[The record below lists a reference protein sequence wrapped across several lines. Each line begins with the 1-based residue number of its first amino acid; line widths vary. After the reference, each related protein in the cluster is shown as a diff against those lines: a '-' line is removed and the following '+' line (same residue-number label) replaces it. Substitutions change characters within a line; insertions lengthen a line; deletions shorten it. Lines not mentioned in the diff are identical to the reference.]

1 MLLMTVVL
9 SWSGALALAQTI
21 TYQGHTVDMSQ
32 IPADQRARMMS
43 RLPPGAV
50 VSGGPAQPMPVGHPA
65 TSEQKPEEKKEGEGG
80 QPADSGTATIKR
92 SDSGGAADP
101 NELKAKPDKDGM
113 VQFSFRNQPW
123 QDVLQWYADVA
134 SCSLDWQE
142 LPADKLNLITKRR
155 FSLDQTRDMLN
166 RYLLARGF
174 TMLKQGDVL
183 TVVKTDKIDPA
194 LVQRVEPDDLEDH
207 MAYDF
212 ARVRFDLPDNMDP
225 AKAVEDAKVL
235 LTPTAK
241 VTPLLASKQ
250 LMVIDAVSNLRD
262 VRDLLYGERMA
273 EADDIRPELFKIR
286 HRRAEYIADQIMIV
300 LGLDPSSRKT
310 PMELQIEQQRMQ
322 LLMQMQGNGKDITN
336 LLRKD
341 GPPVFIAVDRRRN
354 TVAVNAPMKEM
365 EIVKRVVDQF
375 DVPGAPGAD
384 EEMAEDELTTKRY
397 QTVSVSA
404 DAVVTAL
411 KEIANLSPL
420 TQFQSDSKSKT
431 IFATATAAD
440 HKTIQGMIDKLDGSG
455 RSLRVIWLSR
465 RSAADQIAGTIQ
477 ALMAGEKKEEPR
489 RPYYY
494 YSYGYGN
501 QEEES
506 TDAGFRIQADVENNR
521 LIVMATDDEYAEVQK
536 MLEELGVVTSNRGGN
551 PETWRVIEARTPE
564 ETAEMLKRLQEA
576 WGGNNPLNI
585 NVAPPA
591 QTPKEK
597 PAPAEPA
604 GDVAPAD
611 ESEDTLTSRS
621 RRTFWLAQYTDAP
634 EPENPGDPGDPDTPE
649 DPAEPGEPKDPDEP
663 ETPDETLV
671 AAAEPAN
678 DGDDDAE
685 GDSEDPET
693 PPATDDPFAPRNR
706 DKAPAAATRVASG
719 PPINLTVTPD
729 GRIVISSDDP
739 VALDQ
744 LEDLMAELSPPQKD
758 FKVYKLKNTDCR
770 DVWYNLKDYFE
781 DELADDEGDNF
792 FRLWNGFDEKNDTA
806 TLGKRRK
813 LRFIW
818 DTATNTVLVQN
829 ASPAQIQVIDKL
841 VEIYD
846 QPPAADSVRQ
856 RRTAIVQVK
865 YSRAQDIATSIKEVY
880 RDLLSSKDKE
890 FQSRDGNQRGQGGG
904 RREVVYRLPGMGDN
918 KSGPVKVAFEGALSI
933 GVDTISN
940 TLIISAEEQIIAEV
954 KGIVAQ
960 LDEEA
965 KPDTVVQ
972 VHRVTGSLDAEE
984 LQQALST
991 ALSRPWPGGKPEGA
1005 GGQNGQGGG
1014 NRGGGDRGRRRG
1026 EGGGGGGDRGRDRR
1040 GD

>member
-1 MLLMTVVL
+1 MTLPTCCPRYLSLVTLVAF

-21 TYQGHTVDMSQ
+21 TFNGETRDISSMPPEV
-32 IPADQRARMMS
+32 RARMMS

-50 VSGGPAQPMPVGHPA
+50 VSGGPAQPMPTGQPA
-65 TSEQKPEEKKEGEGG
+65 ATEAKPEEKKDGN
-80 QPADSGTATIKR
+80 QPADSGAATIKR
-92 SDSGGAADP
+92 SDSGAAADP
-101 NELKAKPDKDGM
+101 NELKAKPDQDGM

-212 ARVRFDLPDNMDP
+212 ARVRFDLPENMDP

-273 EADDIRPELFKIR
+273 EASDIRPELFQIR
-286 HRRAEYIADQIMIV
+286 HRRAEYVADQIMIV

-322 LLMQMQGNGKDITN
+322 LLMQMQGNGKDVTN
-336 LLRKD
+336 LLRND
-341 GPPVFIAVDRRRN
+341 GPPVFLAVDRRRN
-354 TVAVNAPMKEM
+354 TVAVNAPKKEM
-365 EIVKRVVDQF
+365 EIVKRVVEQF
-375 DVPGAPGAD
+375 DIPGVAGAGD
-384 EEMAEDELTTKRY
+384 ELAKGELTTKRY
-397 QTVSVSA
+397 QTITVSA

-420 TQFQSDSKSKT
+420 TQLQSDSKSKT
-431 IFATATAAD
+431 IFATATTAD
-440 HKTIQGMIDKLDGSG
+440 HATIQGMIDKLDGSG

-494 YSYGYGN
+494 YYYGSQ
-501 QEEES
+501 QEDEEPD
-506 TDAGFRIQADVENNR
+506 TGFRIQADVENNR
-521 LIVMATDDEYAEVQK
+521 LIVMATDDEYAEVEK

-551 PETWRVIEARTPE
+551 PETWRVIDARTPE

-576 WGGNNPLNI
+576 WGGSNPLNI
-585 NVAPPA
+585 NIAPPA
-591 QTPKEK
+591 QSPRK
-597 PAPAEPA
+597 PASDEPA
-604 GDVAPAD
+604 NNDDDAKENDDAA
-611 ESEDTLTSRS
+611 SEDKDTLTSAS
-621 RRTFWLAQYTDAP
+621 RRVFWLAQYNSDAAAVGQAD
-634 EPENPGDPGDPDTPE
+634 EEAVDDSDPGEPGDPDTPE
-649 DPAEPGEPKDPDEP
+649 SPGEPVDPDVP
-663 ETPDETLV
+663 SDPDT
-671 AAAEPAN
+671 
-678 DGDDDAE
+678 DDDAQKQ
-685 GDSEDPET
+685 G
-693 PPATDDPFAPRNR
+693 NG
-706 DKAPAAATRVASG
+706 AAQSAGSKG

-739 VALDQ
+739 VALDR

-781 DELADDEGDNF
+781 DELADDDNDNF

-846 QPPAADSVRQ
+846 QAPAADSVRQ
-856 RRTAIVQVK
+856 RRSAIVQVK
-865 YSRAQDIATSIKEVY
+865 YSRAQDIATAIKEVY

-954 KGIVAQ
+954 TKIVEQ

-984 LQQALST
+984 LQQALSS

-1005 GGQNGQGGG
+1005 GSQNGQGGG
-1014 NRGGGDRGRRRG
+1014 DRGRGRGGRR
-1026 EGGGGGGDRGRDRR
+1026 GGGGDRGGDRGRD
-1040 GD
+1040 

>member
-1 MLLMTVVL
+1 MSIRTRRIRISMLLAAVVL

-21 TYQGHTVDMSQ
+21 TVNGETRDISSM
-32 IPADQRARMMS
+32 PPELRARIMS

-50 VSGGPAQPMPVGHPA
+50 VSGGPAQPMPGGQPA
-65 TSEQKPEEKKEGEGG
+65 PSTEQKPEEKKESGGG
-80 QPADSGTATIKR
+80 QSSDSGPATIKR

-183 TVVKTDKIDPA
+183 TVAKTDKIDPA
-194 LVQRVEPDDLEDH
+194 LVQRVDPDDLEDH

-262 VRDLLYGERMA
+262 VRDLLYGELMA
-273 EADDIRPELFKIR
+273 EADDVRPELFQIR
-286 HRRAEYIADQIMIV
+286 YRRAEYIADQIMIV
-300 LGLDPSSRKT
+300 LGLDPNSRKT
-310 PMELQIEQQRMQ
+310 PMEMQIEQQRMQ
-322 LLMQMQGNGKDITN
+322 LLMQMQGRGTDVAK
-336 LLRKD
+336 LLRQD
-341 GPPVFIAVDRRRN
+341 GPPVFLAVDRRRN
-354 TVAVNAPMKEM
+354 TVSVNAPPKEM
-365 EIVKRVVDQF
+365 EIVKRVVKQF
-375 DVPGAPGAD
+375 DVPGFAG
-384 EEMAEDELTTKRY
+384 EDVATGGEELTTKRY
-397 QTVSVSA
+397 QTVSVGA

-420 TQFQSDSKSKT
+420 TQLQSDAKSKT

-440 HKTIQGMIDKLDGSG
+440 HDTIQGMIDKLDGSG
-455 RSLRVIWLSR
+455 RSLRVIWLSK

-477 ALMAGEKKEEPR
+477 ALMQGEKKEEPR

-494 YSYGYGN
+494 YSYGN

-506 TDAGFRIQADVENNR
+506 EDAGFRIQADVENNR
-521 LIVMATDDEYAEVQK
+521 LIVMATDDEYTEVQK
-536 MLEELGVVTSNRGGN
+536 MLEELGVVTSNRSGS
-551 PETWRVIEARTPE
+551 PETWRVIDARTPE
-564 ETAEMLKRLQEA
+564 ETSEMLKRLQEA
-576 WGGNNPLNI
+576 WGGGNPLNI

-591 QTPKEK
+591 AAPQK
-597 PAPAEPA
+597 PPAASEPA
-604 GDVAPAD
+604 DGSDDAS
-611 ESEDTLTSRS
+611 ENEDTLTRAT
-621 RRTFWLAQYTDAP
+621 RRTFWLAQYAGESDAA
-634 EPENPGDPGDPDTPE
+634 DDK
-649 DPAEPGEPKDPDEP
+649 A
-663 ETPDETLV
+663 
-671 AAAEPAN
+671 
-678 DGDDDAE
+678 GDDDH
-685 GDSEDPET
+685 DSGEPGALENPSDSVDPNVPT
-693 PPATDDPFAPRNR
+693 DPGADAAAGRPAGRIGQAA
-706 DKAPAAATRVASG
+706 APAG

-739 VALDQ
+739 VALDR
-744 LEDLMAELSPPQKD
+744 LEELMAELSPPRKD

-770 DVWYNLKDYFE
+770 DVWYNLEDYFE
-781 DELADDEGDNF
+781 DELADDQGDSF

-865 YSRAQDIATSIKEVY
+865 YSRAQDIATAIKEVY

-954 KGIVAQ
+954 RQIVEQ

-991 ALSRPWPGGKPEGA
+991 ALSRPWPGGKPEAA

-1014 NRGGGDRGRRRG
+1014 NRGGGGDRGRRRG
-1026 EGGGGGGDRGRDRR
+1026 GDGGGDRGRGRN
-1040 GD
+1040 

>member
-21 TYQGHTVDMSQ
+21 TYQGHSVDMSQ

-50 VSGGPAQPMPVGHPA
+50 VSGGPAQPMPIGQPA

-80 QPADSGTATIKR
+80 QPTDSGAATIKR

-354 TVAVNAPMKEM
+354 TVAVNAPLKEM
-365 EIVKRVVDQF
+365 AIVKRVVDQF

-384 EEMAEDELTTKRY
+384 EEMAEEELTTKRY

-431 IFATATAAD
+431 IFATATAGD
-440 HKTIQGMIDKLDGSG
+440 HRTIQGMIDKLDGSG

-501 QEEES
+501 QEEE
-506 TDAGFRIQADVENNR
+506 TDDAGFRIQADVENNR

-536 MLEELGVVTSNRGGN
+536 MLEELGVVTSNRRGN
-551 PETWRVIEARTPE
+551 PETWRVIDARTPE
-564 ETAEMLKRLQEA
+564 ETAELLKQLQEA
-576 WGGNNPLNI
+576 WGGANPLNI
-585 NVAPPA
+585 NVAPPT
-591 QTPKEK
+591 QMPQETP
-597 PAPAEPA
+597 AASEPA
-604 GDVAPAD
+604 DDSD
-611 ESEDTLTSRS
+611 EASENEDTLTRTS
-621 RRTFWLAQYTDAP
+621 RRIFWLAQYAGEAAAAEDDA
-634 EPENPGDPGDPDTPE
+634 GDDDDDSGEPGDPDTPDNPG
-649 DPAEPGEPKDPDEP
+649 DPVDPDVP
-663 ETPDETLV
+663 TDPD
-671 AAAEPAN
+671 A
-678 DGDDDAE
+678 DDDAE
-685 GDSEDPET
+685 R
-693 PPATDDPFAPRNR
+693 PAGRSVQTT
-706 DKAPAAATRVASG
+706 APAG

-744 LEDLMAELSPPQKD
+744 LEDLMAEISPPRKD

-781 DELADDEGDNF
+781 DELADDENDNF
-792 FRLWNGFDEKNDTA
+792 LRLWNGFDEKSDTA

-818 DTATNTVLVQN
+818 DTATNTVLAQN

-865 YSRAQDIATSIKEVY
+865 YSRAQDIASAIKEVY

-940 TLIISAEEQIIAEV
+940 TLIISAEEQIITEV

-965 KPDTVVQ
+965 RPDTVVQ

-984 LQQALST
+984 LQEALSS